1 MAPSP
6 RPSAT
11 APAPAA
17 GSQGFPDP
25 TDLVPSPGAPYK
37 QGFLNLSQLSCGR
50 GVAQRGR
57 SGGELVLEERESAQT
72 NGPKAPKGEGPAEEG
87 AKEKRS
93 PPAPGPERAKGEL
106 LALPSPGL
114 SCQNA
119 ALAPQRPAEQT
130 G

>member
-11 APAPAA
+11 APALAA

-50 GVAQRGR
+50 GFTQRGQ

-72 NGPKAPKGEGPAEEG
+72 NGPKALGPGEG
-87 AKEKRS
+87 AKGKRS

-119 ALAPQRPAEQT
+119 AQAPQRPAEQT